1 MVRRDILAAA
11 MLGAALVAGAGSAH
25 AQASGVVQRQDPAA
39 TAPWYERFTFGSD
52 PALSNRAA
60 PRADLRPAVPITPR
74 SRWGLTLGVPAQSE
88 RPLAQPGRAS
98 AGAFY
103 QVSPRLRVGGE
114 VTVPQERGF
123 SDKSRDPRAKDEGP
137 GVKVE
142 GAFRF

>member
-1 MVRRDILAAA
+1 MRLGVLAAA
-11 MLGAALVAGAGSAH
+11 VFATALVAGGGTAF

-52 PALSNRAA
+52 PSLSTRAA
-60 PRADLRPAVPITPR
+60 PRADLRQAVPIAPR
-74 SRWGLTLGVPAQSE
+74 SRWALTLGLPAQSE

-114 VTVPQERGF
+114 VSVPQDRGF
-123 SDKSRDPRAKDEGP
+123 SEKSRDPRAKDEGP

>member
-1 MVRRDILAAA
+1 MRPGVLAALVFA
-11 MLGAALVAGAGSAH
+11 TALVAGSGTAF

-52 PALSNRAA
+52 PALSTRAA
-60 PRADLRPAVPITPR
+60 PGADLRPAVPITPR
-74 SRWGLTLGVPAQSE
+74 SRWGLTLGVPAQLD
-88 RPLAQPGRAS
+88 RPLAQPGRTS

>member
-1 MVRRDILAAA
+1 MRLKVLAGAVFA
-11 MLGAALVAGAGSAH
+11 AALVAGGGPAF

-52 PALSNRAA
+52 PALSTRAA

-74 SRWGLTLGVPAQSE
+74 SRWGLTLGVPAQAE
-88 RPLAQPGRAS
+88 RAQGQAGRAS

-103 QVSPRLRVGGE
+103 QLSPRLRVGGE
-114 VTVPQERGF
+114 VTVPQDRGF
-123 SDKSRDPRAKDEGP
+123 SEKSRDPRAKDEGA